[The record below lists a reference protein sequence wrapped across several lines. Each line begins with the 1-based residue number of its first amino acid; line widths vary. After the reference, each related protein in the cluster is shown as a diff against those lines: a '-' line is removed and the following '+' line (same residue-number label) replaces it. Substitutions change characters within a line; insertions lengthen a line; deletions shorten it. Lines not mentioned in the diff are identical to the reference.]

1 MTSTRRTQAKTKY
14 AVLIGDGM
22 ADEPLRELGGRTPLE
37 AADIPNMREIARRGQ
52 VGQVRTVPAGMPA
65 GSDVATLSVLGYDP
79 RVYYSGRAP
88 LEAARL
94 GIELGPED
102 VAFRCN
108 LITVEGG
115 RIVDYSGGHITTGEA
130 RGLMEAVSRHLA
142 APGIEFFP
150 GVGYRHICVVRD
162 TDLVSTVCTPPH
174 DVTGQPVQDHLPR
187 GNRASLLVD
196 LMLRSREVLEG
207 HRINAARLARGQR
220 PANMTWLWGQGV
232 TPSMPSFS
240 DRFGLRG
247 GVISAVDLLNG
258 IARLVGLELIDVPG
272 ATGYYDTNY
281 EGKGARAIESLERS
295 DFVLVHVEAPDEAS
309 HNGDLEQK
317 VRAIES
323 FDRHVVGPLLSR
335 LDREPRA
342 RLLVLPDHP
351 TPVRLRTHTGDPVP
365 FAWCGHGIPAGGAPA
380 YSEAAAAG
388 SRLRIEE
395 GHTLMWLLIHPKNL
409 VE

>member
-1 MTSTRRTQAKTKY
+1 MTWARRTQGTTKY

-22 ADEPLRELGGRTPLE
+22 ADEPLEKLGGRTPLE

-52 VGQVRTVPAGMPA
+52 LGQIRTVPAGMPP

-79 RVYYSGRAP
+79 KVYYSGRAP

-94 GIELGPED
+94 GIELGPDD

-115 RIVDYSGGHITTGEA
+115 LIADYSGGHITTGEA
-130 RGLMEAVSRHLA
+130 RELLDSVSRRLS
-142 APGIEFFP
+142 APDVRFYP
-150 GVGYRHICVVRD
+150 GVGYRHICVIRG
-162 TDLVSTVCTPPH
+162 TDLVSTRCTPPH
-174 DVTGQPVQDHLPR
+174 DVTGQRVQDHLPQ
-187 GNRASLLVD
+187 GNRAALLVD
-196 LMLRSREVLEG
+196 LMQRSRPVLQDHE
-207 HRINAARLARGQR
+207 INTARGQRGQR
-220 PANMTWLWGQGV
+220 PANMIWLWGQGV
-232 TPSMPSFS
+232 TPHMPSFS

-281 EGKGARAIESLERS
+281 EGKGAHAIESLERG
-295 DFVLVHVEAPDEAS
+295 DFVLVHVEAPDEAG
-309 HNGDLEQK
+309 HNGDLDQK
-317 VRAIES
+317 IKAIES

-335 LDREPRA
+335 LDREPRS

-351 TPVRLRTHTGDPVP
+351 TPIRVRTHTGDPVP
-365 FAWCGHGIPAGGAPA
+365 FAWCGHGIAASGAGGF
-380 YSEAAAAG
+380 SEREAAAG
-388 SRLRIEE
+388 RLRIEE
-395 GHTLMWLLIHPKNL
+395 GHTLMGRLIHRENL